1 MNKDLS
7 KNLSKL
13 IKKQEEA
20 KTKQG
25 TGMEKL
31 LKKKAALFKIPQID
45 DIIEGKVISV
55 SKNEIEVDIAGIGV
69 GVIRGPELYEDP
81 EKKTKLG
88 DKMTATVLE
97 IENEAGKMELSSK
110 KAHREAAWRE
120 INEIISKEETIEI
133 KVSQANKGGLTTQ
146 IKGIPAFLPVSQLHH
161 KHYPRVEGADKN
173 KILAKL
179 NNLINEALKVKII
192 DSNQEEDRLIISEKQ
207 ASAEKQKKIIEKLKV
222 GDIVSGEITGVVD
235 FGAFIRFDGLEG
247 LIHISELAWKRI
259 ENPGDVIKMGDK
271 VKAKIISIDSS
282 RISLS
287 LKALKKDPWEKK
299 TRKYKIG
306 EIVEGEITKLSPF
319 GAFVQLDRD
328 IHGLAHISEITSGDK
343 KKLEDLLNVG
353 QKRKFKILSI
363 EPEEHRLG
371 LSIKALEEE
380 KAKPKPKPKAKAKP
394 GSKAKPKAKPQ
405 AKAKAKPGSKAKPKA
420 KPKKPTK
427 KS

>member
-25 TGMEKL
+25 TDMEKL
-31 LKKKAALFKIPQID
+31 LKKKGALFKIPQID
-45 DIIEGKVISV
+45 DMIEGKAISV

-81 EKKTKLG
+81 EKKIKLG
-88 DKMTATVLE
+88 DKITATVLE

-120 INEIISKEETIEI
+120 INEIIKKEETIEV
-133 KVSQANKGGLTTQ
+133 KVNQANKGGLITQ

-161 KHYPRVEGADKN
+161 KHYPRVEGADRN

-179 NNLINEALKVKII
+179 NNLINETLKVKII

-222 GDIVSGEITGVVD
+222 GNIVSGEITGVVD

-259 ENPGDVIKMGDK
+259 ENPEDVIKMGDK

-299 TRKYKIG
+299 ARKYKIG
-306 EIVEGEITKLSPF
+306 KIVEGEITKLSPF

-380 KAKPKPKPKAKAKP
+380 EAKPQ
-394 GSKAKPKAKPQ
+394 SKAKPKAQ
-405 AKAKAKPGSKAKPKA
+405 AKAKPKSKAKPKA
-420 KPKKPTK
+420 KPKKPTR